1 MSRRTFSLVL
11 ALGVGACASPGIP
24 PGGPPDKEAPQL
36 LSVRPDTNSLNVRS
50 RSVIFRFDE
59 VINERS
65 SPLVRSSGAQGA
77 SGAGGN
83 FGSNGNASTLATLVS
98 VSPGD
103 GRERV
108 TWHRDVIEVE
118 PRNGFRPNT
127 TYRVTILPGLGDLRG
142 NVLDQGVEVVF
153 STGATTSV
161 SSISGRIF
169 DWVEAKTAPNARV
182 EVFAPTDTALRWSA
196 RADSTGRFV
205 VRDLAPGTYRL
216 RGWLDANSNR
226 AIDPREPFDSTTVT
240 IDTALSTELYTF
252 EHDTIGPRIETLE
265 PIDSTALRLKF
276 DRGVDVSWSPDSS
289 TLVLMRHDSS
299 FVRLGIM
306 MPALRFDSL
315 VDAERKARAAA
326 APADSAAPV
335 SAAVPAAVPA
345 AAPPGMRPSARP
357 GRPGID
363 TLPLAKLNRPLPIQ
377 SWVVRFDTPISPGE
391 YRLKVRAVRGLTG
404 RVRGSERE
412 FRLRPP
418 PPPRDSTSTA
428 KPPAATKPDTRPVPP
443 RAPETRPRA

>member
-1 MSRRTFSLVL
+1 MSRRAFTLVL
-11 ALGVGACASPGIP
+11 ALGVSACASPGIP

-65 SPLVRSSGAQGA
+65 SALVRSSGGQGA
-77 SGAGGN
+77 AGGGGN
-83 FGSNGNASTLATLVS
+83 FGSNGNASTLASIVS

-142 NVLDQGVEVVF
+142 NVLDQRVEVVF

-161 SSISGRIF
+161 SSIGGRVF

-182 EVFAPTDTALRWSA
+182 EVFAPTDTAFRWSA
-196 RADSTGRFV
+196 RADSAGRFV

-226 AIDPREPFDSTTVT
+226 SIDPREPFDSTTVT
-240 IDTALSTELYTF
+240 LDSALTTELYAF

-265 PIDSTALRLKF
+265 PIDSTALRVKF
-276 DRGVDVSWSPDSS
+276 DRGVDVTWSPDSS

-299 FVRLGIM
+299 SVRLGVM
-306 MPALRFDSL
+306 MPATRFDSL
-315 VDAERKARAAA
+315 IDAERKATAAA
-326 APADSAAPV
+326 APADTAAP
-335 SAAVPAAVPA
+335 ARA
-345 AAPPGMRPSARP
+345 AAPAVAPAGIRP

-363 TLPLAKLNRPLPIQ
+363 TIPPVRLNRPLPIQ
-377 SWVVRFDTPISPGE
+377 SWVVRFDAPISPGE

-404 RVRGSERE
+404 TVKGSERE

-418 PPPRDSTSTA
+418 PLPRDSTSNA